1 MELIQLL
8 NMDGC
13 EVEVVKDQ
21 AERSVVDFNTANRVK
36 NKSLRRAQVVKDKR
50 RKNKVCNQKVRL
62 CRHACWH

>member
-1 MELIQLL
+1 MELIQVL

-21 AERSVVDFNTANRVK
+21 AEGSVVDFNTANRVK

-62 CRHACWH
+62 C